1 MEMLKRRERGI
12 IVGREE
18 RELSYLYGNFLL
30 VCYLMH
36 LCH

>member
-1 MEMLKRRERGI
+1 MLKRREMLI
-12 IVGREE
+12 IVDQEG